1 MFRRSG
7 GRFADKNM
15 RQIEDWLTARP
26 IAHRGLHDA
35 ARGIIE
41 NTASAVA
48 AAIAGSYG
56 IEVDLQVSADGD
68 AMVHHDD
75 ALGRLTEGSGPLAA
89 LSAAELRRVAF
100 RATADRMMT
109 LGELCDLVGE
119 RVTMVLE
126 IKSRFDRDERLV
138 ACVARVLAS
147 YAGPVAAMSFDP
159 HVVAGLRRLAPR
171 LRRGIVAERQFDPS
185 DWGTMRAWQRRCM
198 AHLLHAPVT
207 RPDFVAYRV
216 DDLPAPATRLA
227 RTFGVPVLTWT
238 VRTPAQRERAAQWAD
253 QMIFEGFRA

>member
-1 MFRRSG
+1 MT
-7 GRFADKNM
+7 FAPVTAP
-15 RQIEDWLTARP
+15 DWLTARP

-35 ARGIIE
+35 ARGVVE

-48 AAIAGSYG
+48 AAVAAGYG
-56 IEVDLQVSADGD
+56 IEVDLQLSRDGE

-89 LSAAELRRVAF
+89 LSAAELKQVPF

-109 LGELCDLVGE
+109 LGELCDLVGA
-119 RVTMVLE
+119 RATLVLE
-126 IKSRFDRDERLV
+126 LKGRFERDARLIARAV
-138 ACVARVLAS
+138 AVLAG

-159 HVVAGLRRLAPR
+159 YVVAGLRRAAPHV
-171 LRRGIVAERQFDPS
+171 RRGIVAQRRLDHS
-185 DWGTMRAWQRRCM
+185 GWRRMNSWQRRGM
-198 AHLLHAPVT
+198 AHLLHAPMS

-227 RTFGVPVLTWT
+227 RLAGMPVLTWT
-238 VRTPAQRERAAQWAD
+238 VRTPAQRARAAQWAD
-253 QMIFEGFRA
+253 QMIFEGFRP